1 MITTAN
7 SFRAAQMPEK
17 FVEANLKAAECHEK
31 SRSFFSA
38 AKTYEQVAFCYKEKS
53 DWDQMIVYI
62 EKACLYFR
70 EHGVPDTAA
79 LTYNRG
85 AG

>member
-1 MITTAN
+1 MTDKYI
-7 SFRAAQMPEK
+7 
-17 FVEANLKAAECHEK
+17 EANLKAAQCYEN

-38 AKTYEQVAFCYKEKS
+38 AKCYEQVALASKDKD
-53 DWDQMIVYI
+53 DWVKMVIYF

>member
-1 MITTAN
+1 
-7 SFRAAQMPEK
+7 MPDK
-17 FVEANLKAAECHEK
+17 FIEANLKAANCYEQ

-38 AKTYEQVAFCYKEKS
+38 AKCYEQVGLAARDKN
-53 DWDQMIVYI
+53 DWNTMVTYY

-85 AG
+85 AGY